1 MPKSKILVVD
11 DNAYLV
17 DILSFSLEMENYEVL
32 KAYDGEEALKIIMDV
47 KPDLILADIM
57 MPKMDG
63 FELCKKT
70 KEKPETKNIPFLFLT
85 AKGKLDDQLKG
96 FSLGGDDYIV
106 KPFNLNDLLKKI
118 AKSIERFKESDS
130 LSFKIPE
137 KGSLQD
143 IPLMKLLQLIKSKNS
158 TATLTITNP
167 NDVGKIYT
175 KKGKIVYAKTS
186 INKNKAALESI
197 LSWNEGQFSIN
208 NEIPSDTPDTEIPLD

>member
-1 MPKSKILVVD
+1 MAKSKILVVD

-32 KAYDGEEALKIIMDV
+32 KAYDGEEALKIISETP
-47 KPDLILADIM
+47 PDLILADIM

-70 KEKPETKNIPFLFLT
+70 KEEPKTKDIPFLFLT

-118 AKSIERFKESDS
+118 AKSIEQYK
-130 LSFKIPE
+130 E
-137 KGSLQD
+137 KGSIVTD
-143 IPLMKLLQLIKSKNS
+143 IPPEGKISEIPIIKVLQLMKSNKQ
-158 TATLTITNP
+158 TATVTATTQK
-167 NDVGKIYT
+167 DVGKIYI
-175 KKGKIVYAKTS
+175 KNGKIARAETS
-186 INKNKAALESI
+186 VSKDKAALELI
-197 LSWNEGQFSIN
+197 LTWKDGQFKIESA
-208 NEIPSDTPDTEIPLD
+208 IPEDLSETEISLE

>member
-1 MPKSKILVVD
+1 MAKSKILVVD

-32 KAYDGEEALKIIMDV
+32 KAYDGEEAIKIIS
-47 KPDLILADIM
+47 KNPPDLILADIM

-70 KEKPETKNIPFLFLT
+70 KEDPKTKDIPFLFLT

-118 AKSIERFKESDS
+118 AKSIEQYK
-130 LSFKIPE
+130 E
-137 KGSLQD
+137 KGSIVKD
-143 IPLMKLLQLIKSKNS
+143 IPKEGDISEFPIIKVLQSMKSNKE
-158 TATLTITNP
+158 TATLTATTSD
-167 NDVGKIYT
+167 DVGKIYI
-175 KKGKIVYAKTS
+175 KNGKITKAETS
-186 INKNKAALESI
+186 VSKDKVALESI
-197 LSWNEGQFSIN
+197 LTWKDGKFQIKNSVPQDIAE
-208 NEIPSDTPDTEIPLD
+208 TEISLE

>member
-1 MPKSKILVVD
+1 MAKSKILVVD

-32 KAYDGEEALKIIMDV
+32 KAYDGEEALKIIFDTP
-47 KPDLILADIM
+47 PDLILADIM

-70 KEKPETKNIPFLFLT
+70 KDNSKTKDIPFLFLT

-118 AKSIERFKESDS
+118 AKSIEQYK
-130 LSFKIPE
+130 E
-137 KGSLQD
+137 KGSEEAE
-143 IPLMKLLQLIKSKNS
+143 IPQEGKIIEFPILKILQLIKLNKQ
-158 TATLTITNP
+158 TATITTTVS
-167 NDVGKIYT
+167 NDVGKIYI
-175 KKGKIVYAKTS
+175 KDGKIVGAETS
-186 INKNKAALESI
+186 VSKDRSAIELIFSWKDGNFKIERSI
-197 LSWNEGQFSIN
+197 PQNLSE
-208 NEIPSDTPDTEIPLD
+208 TEISLE

>member
-1 MPKSKILVVD
+1 MAKSRILVVD

-32 KAYDGEEALKIIMDV
+32 KAYDGEEALKIITEST
-47 KPDLILADIM
+47 PDLILADIM

-70 KEKPETKNIPFLFLT
+70 KEDAKTRDIPFLFLT

-118 AKSIERFKESDS
+118 ARSIEQYKEKGSMVIDIPAEGKIVEFPIIKVLQAVKS
-130 LSFKIPE
+130 NKQTVTITATTANDTGKIYVKNGKIAKAETSVSKDKTALEAILAWKDGSFKIDNSVP
-137 KGSLQD
+137 QD
-143 IPLMKLLQLIKSKNS
+143 ISETEI
-158 TATLTITNP
+158 
-167 NDVGKIYT
+167 
-175 KKGKIVYAKTS
+175 
-186 INKNKAALESI
+186 ALE
-197 LSWNEGQFSIN
+197 
-208 NEIPSDTPDTEIPLD
+208 

>member
-1 MPKSKILVVD
+1 MAKSKILVVD

-32 KAYDGEEALKIIMDV
+32 KAYDGEEALQIIYNNT
-47 KPDLILADIM
+47 PDLILADIM

-70 KEKPETKNIPFLFLT
+70 KENPTSKDIPFLFLT

-118 AKSIERFKESDS
+118 AKSIEHSKEKESPTDGT
-130 LSFKIPE
+130 LDEGDLTEFPIMRI
-137 KGSLQD
+137 LQV
-143 IPLMKLLQLIKSKNS
+143 LKSKKK
-158 TATLTITNP
+158 TATLTITTK
-167 NDVGKIYT
+167 NDVGKLYI
-175 KKGKIVYAKTS
+175 KGGKIVKAQTS
-186 INKNKAALESI
+186 LNKDRTAFESI
-197 LSWNEGQFSIN
+197 IGWKTGRFKIEYTIPQNITEA
-208 NEIPSDTPDTEIPLD
+208 EISLE

>member
-32 KAYDGEEALKIIMDV
+32 KAYDGEEALKIITDN

-70 KEKPETKNIPFLFLT
+70 KERPETKNIPFLFLT

-118 AKSIERFKESDS
+118 AKSIERFKEVDS
-130 LSFKIPE
+130 VSSYIPE
-137 KGSLQD
+137 NGSLQD
-143 IPLMKLLQLIKSKNS
+143 IPLMKILQMIKLNNK
-158 TATLTITNP
+158 TATVTITSS

-175 KKGKIVYAKTS
+175 KNGRIVQAKTS
-186 INKNKAALESI
+186 MNKDKAALESI
-197 LSWNEGQFSIN
+197 LSWNEGKFSITN
-208 NEIPSDTPDTEIPLD
+208 DIPPDTSDAEIPLN

>member
-1 MPKSKILVVD
+1 MAKSKILVVD

-32 KAYDGEEALKIIMDV
+32 KAYDGKEALEIISNNP
-47 KPDLILADIM
+47 PDLILADIM

-70 KEKPETKNIPFLFLT
+70 KENPKTKDIPFLFLT

-118 AKSIERFKESDS
+118 AKSIEQYKEKGFVEKE
-130 LSFKIPE
+130 LPE
-137 KGSLQD
+137 KGNISEFPIMRILQV
-143 IPLMKLLQLIKSKNS
+143 IKSNKKTVTI
-158 TATLTITNP
+158 TATTA
-167 NDVGKIYT
+167 NDVGKIYI
-175 KKGKIVYAKTS
+175 KNGNIAKAETS
-186 INKNKAALESI
+186 VNKDKAALE
-197 LSWNEGQFSIN
+197 LVLTWKEGKFKIEEN
-208 NEIPSDTPDTEIPLD
+208 IPQDISETEISLE